1 MITVSRKAKGGCIFC
16 VTDVAHVR
24 QVGKLT
30 QGLACPLLGRNNC
43 ACYSQILN

>member
-1 MITVSRKAKGGCIFC
+1 MIIASLRAEGGCIFR

-30 QGLACPLLGRNNC
+30 PGLA
-43 ACYSQILN
+43 